1 MIRDSKEMAPLM
13 GSKKANPPG
22 TPPTAPQE
30 KKVVENTLN
39 KKSGNSS
46 TRSEVTRHTLR
57 NPTKPA
63 EGQGSPR
70 KLTNPVAAWQIT
82 GLIPLFGC
90 SSHFFLEIEAFDTNV
105 TPSRT
110 SPPVFSKPMDSNIRP
125 CASAN
130 CEDMDSPQ
138 SLQDDMTEYT
148 PNADSYCTNSS
159 QSARQNNRRK
169 KLKKY
174 LFRAVSEG
182 SIEELQHL
190 LAEVKDRSH
199 ACRNLTIQDYLM
211 KKMTSSDTGKTCLMK
226 ALLNINENTKEIV
239 KILLSFAEENLILE
253 RLINA
258 AYTEE
263 AYRGQTALNI
273 AIERRQYDITQ
284 TLIEKGADVNAHAQG
299 IFFNPKHKHEGF
311 YFGETPLALAACTN
325 QPDIVEL
332 LMNNSKTDITS
343 QDSRG
348 NNILHALVTV
358 AEDFKTQNDFVRK
371 MYDTILLK
379 SRNRDLETMKNK
391 DGLTPLQLAA
401 KTGKLEILKY
411 ILSREIRD
419 KPNRSLSRKFTDW
432 AYGPVQS
439 SLYDLTELDTTS
451 ENSLLDIIVYNTN
464 IGNRHEM
471 LALEPLHSLLRMKW
485 KRFARH
491 MFFISCCLYFIYNV
505 LLTLISYY
513 RPQAEKAP
521 PYPLSLTDDLSW
533 LQLTGQVTVML
544 GAIFIAIK
552 ESVAIFLLRPS
563 DLQSILSDAWFH
575 FAFFIQAVLVVFSV
589 CLYFF
594 SYKEHLACLVLAMS
608 LGWANM
614 LYFTRGLQSMGIY
627 SVMIQQVILHD
638 VIKFLVV
645 YIVFLLGFGVALAAL
660 IDDCPENSKCSNF
673 STLGNVEIELFK
685 LTLGLGDLEIHE
697 DAKYPI
703 LFLLL
708 RISFVILTFVLLLNM
723 LIALMGETVE
733 DISKE
738 SEHIWRLQRARTIVE
753 TEKILPKFLRRKFE
767 LGEWCKVAENDT
779 RLCLRINEV
788 KWTEWKT
795 HVAFINEDPGPTDY
809 SRMHDTSR
817 SNSKITL
824 NTYEEIYDLPETSV

>member
-1 MIRDSKEMAPLM
+1 LSFFSWPC
-13 GSKKANPPG
+13 
-22 TPPTAPQE
+22 
-30 KKVVENTLN
+30 
-39 KKSGNSS
+39 
-46 TRSEVTRHTLR
+46 
-57 NPTKPA
+57 
-63 EGQGSPR
+63 QG
-70 KLTNPVAAWQIT
+70 LVFCVCIVD
-82 GLIPLFGC
+82 L
-90 SSHFFLEIEAFDTNV
+90 SHFFLEIEAFESNV
-105 TPSRT
+105 SPSRT
-110 SPPVFSKPMDSNIRP
+110 SPPIFSKPMDSNIRP

-138 SLQDDMTEYT
+138 SIQDDMTEYT
-148 PNADSYCTNSS
+148 PNAE
-159 QSARQNNRRK
+159 
-169 KLKKY
+169 KY
-174 LFRAVSEG
+174 LM
-182 SIEELQHL
+182 
-190 LAEVKDRSH
+190 
-199 ACRNLTIQDYLM
+199 N
-211 KKMTSSDTGKTCLMK
+211 KMTSSDTGKTCLMK
-226 ALLNINENTKEIV
+226 ALLNINQNTKEIV
-239 KILLSFAEENLILE
+239 KMLLSFAEENQILE
-253 RLINA
+253 KLINA
-258 AYTEE
+258 SYTEE

-299 IFFNPKHKHEGF
+299 VFFNPKRKHEGF

-325 QPDIVEL
+325 QPDIVQL
-332 LMNNSKTDITS
+332 LMENSKTDIMS
-343 QDSRG
+343 QDARG

-358 AEDFKTQNDFVRK
+358 AEDFKTQNDFVRR

-379 SRNRDLETMKNK
+379 SRSRDLETMKNK

-411 ILSREIRD
+411 ILSREIKE
-419 KPNRSLSRKFTDW
+419 KPIRSLSRKFTDW

-491 MFFISCCLYFIYNV
+491 VFFLSCCLYFIYN
-505 LLTLISYY
+505 LILTLISYY
-513 RPQAEKAP
+513 RPHTKQPP
-521 PYPLSLTDDLSW
+521 PYPLALIGELNW
-533 LQLTGQVTVML
+533 LQLAGQAMVIL
-544 GAIFIAIK
+544 GAVFIAIK

-563 DLQSILSDAWFH
+563 DLQTILSDAWFH
-575 FAFFIQAVLVVFSV
+575 FAFFIQAVLVIVSVF
-589 CLYFF
+589 LYVF
-594 SYKEHLACLVLAMS
+594 SYKGHLPCLVLAMS

-627 SVMIQQVILHD
+627 SVMIQQVRKAALTI
-638 VIKFLVV
+638 
-645 YIVFLLGFGVALAAL
+645 LGFLKSLILSSFPFSKALAAL
-660 IDDCPENSKCSNF
+660 VDSCPEDSKCNEYSV
-673 STLGNVEIELFK
+673 LGSIEVDLFM
-685 LTLGLGDLEIHE
+685 LTLGLGELDVPKN
-697 DAKYPI
+697 AKYPI

-708 RISFVILTFVLLLNM
+708 LISFVILTFVLLLNM

-753 TEKILPKFLRRKFE
+753 IEKLLPKFLRRKFE
-767 LGEWCKVAENDT
+767 LGEWCKVADNDT

-795 HVAFINEDPGPTDY
+795 HVAFINEDPGTTEC
-809 SRMHDTSR
+809 SRMQDTSR
-817 SNSKITL
+817 NNSKTTL
-824 NTYEEIYDLPETSV
+824 NAYEEIYDLPETTV

>member
-1 MIRDSKEMAPLM
+1 MNKMPKWCVQNAKLTGWSLSRAMIKENKEMAPLM
-13 GSKKANPPG
+13 GKKLPG
-22 TPPTAPQE
+22 TPPMAHQDKRPVESTPS
-30 KKVVENTLN
+30 KKRKDIGVV
-39 KKSGNSS
+39 
-46 TRSEVTRHTLR
+46 
-57 NPTKPA
+57 
-63 EGQGSPR
+63 PR
-70 KLTNPVAAWQIT
+70 L
-82 GLIPLFGC
+82 G
-90 SSHFFLEIEAFDTNV
+90 SSHFFLEIEAFDSSV
-105 TPSRT
+105 SPSRT
-110 SPPVFSKPMDSNIRP
+110 SPPIFSKPMDSNIRP

-130 CEDMDSPQ
+130 GEDMDSPQ

-148 PNADSYCTNSS
+148 PNNPGTNVS
-159 QSARQNNRRK
+159 QTVQQSNRQK

-182 SIEELQHL
+182 NIDELQRL
-190 LAEVKDRSH
+190 LAELKDRSH
-199 ACRNLTIQDYLM
+199 ACRNQTVQDYLM

-226 ALLNINENTKEIV
+226 ALLNINQNTKEIV
-239 KILLSFAEENLILE
+239 NMLLSFAEENQIVE

-284 TLIEKGADVNAHAQG
+284 TLIERGADVNAHAQG
-299 IFFNPKHKHEGF
+299 VFFNPKHKHEGF

-325 QPDIVEL
+325 QPDIVQL
-332 LMNNSKTDITS
+332 LMDNIKMDIAS

-358 AEDFKTQNDFVRK
+358 AEDSKTQNDFVRR
-371 MYDTILLK
+371 MYDAILLK
-379 SRNRDLETMKNK
+379 SKNRELEMMKNK
-391 DGLTPLQLAA
+391 EGLTPLQLAA

-411 ILSREIRD
+411 ILSREIKD

-451 ENSLLDIIVYNTN
+451 DNSLLDIIVYNTD

-485 KRFARH
+485 KRFAQH
-491 MFFISCCLYFIYNV
+491 VFFLSCCLYFVYNAI
-505 LLTLISYY
+505 LTSVSYY
-513 RPQAEKAP
+513 RPHAEKP
-521 PYPLSLTDDLSW
+521 PPFPLASTDDLSW
-533 LQLTGQVTVML
+533 LHLTGQVTVML

-563 DLQSILSDAWFH
+563 DLQSILSDAWYH
-575 FAFFIQAVLVVFSV
+575 FAFFIQAALVIFSV
-589 CLYFF
+589 CLYLF
-594 SYKEHLACLVLAMS
+594 SYKEHLPCLVLAMS
-608 LGWANM
+608 LGWTNM

-645 YIVFLLGFGVALAAL
+645 YLVFLLGFGVALAAL
-660 IDDCPENSKCSNF
+660 IESCPEDSMCSNY
-673 STLGNVEIELFK
+673 TILGYVEIELFK
-685 LTLGLGDLEIHE
+685 LTLGLGDLEINKN
-697 DAKYPI
+697 AKYPV
-703 LFLLL
+703 LYLLL
-708 RISFVILTFVLLLNM
+708 LISYVVLTFVLLLNM

-753 TEKILPKFLRRKFE
+753 TEKLLPRCLRRKFQ
-767 LGEWCKVAENDT
+767 LGEWCKVADNDT

-795 HVAFINEDPGPTDY
+795 HVAFINEDPGPTDHN
-809 SRMHDTSR
+809 SMQDASR

-824 NTYEEIYDLPETSV
+824 NTYEEIEDLPETSV